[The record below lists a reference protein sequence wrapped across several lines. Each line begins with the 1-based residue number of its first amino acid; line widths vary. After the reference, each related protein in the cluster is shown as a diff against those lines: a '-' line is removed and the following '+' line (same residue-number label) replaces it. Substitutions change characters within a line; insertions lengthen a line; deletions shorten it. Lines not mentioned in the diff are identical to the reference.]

1 MLRALALLFTFAD
14 SDFRIF
20 FILPTVNFPAL
31 EFHVNLQRRLSFHL
45 LQTFIPSALF
55 VWVGWLSF
63 LVPPEVVPG
72 RMVLTITTLLTLTA
86 MFNAVR

>member
-1 MLRALALLFTFAD
+1 MSPYLTKSSPFWPAV
-14 SDFRIF
+14 S
-20 FILPTVNFPAL
+20 FPAL